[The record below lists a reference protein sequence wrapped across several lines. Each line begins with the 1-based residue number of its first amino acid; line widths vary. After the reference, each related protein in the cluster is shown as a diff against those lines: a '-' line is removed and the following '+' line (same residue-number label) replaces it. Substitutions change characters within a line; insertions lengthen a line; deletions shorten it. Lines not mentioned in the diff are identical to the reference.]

1 MMPAPT
7 RLLPNPV
14 MLALLG
20 KAVFPQ
26 KVVPFDKVT
35 AALAVG
41 AASLAHDDPSSLL
54 FVVPEGT
61 QDTAR
66 FITAGLLVGN
76 YGYEHGR
83 SHLRPEEAGRF
94 LKGSVLLITPAVSE
108 CTVDLESILLGG
120 ATRLTDIWEIVPLA
134 KQQPPGTN
142 KQRLYVAN
150 PGWAMSRMKS
160 RKFCAIIIDAT
171 HPRTLSSLPQLVAL
185 AKEVSPIQFVVSP
198 PLQRSQ
204 YKQIGFTDQPDTW
217 FWDPGARAE
226 SYVAIDAGRQDPPP
240 PARHILSTCDDDQ
253 EADELL
259 SAAYRTLAEVSK
271 LSNGRDYPGLQLA
284 WSVLNRLRNLTVS
297 LTAFEQAASKT
308 WGGGL
313 SQRMRS
319 LQQIE
324 GHGYAVWDSTWPAL
338 KTSIEHAY
346 NGFLLRK
353 EPAKFWT
360 LASRVDSL
368 LAAKSNI
375 FRVVA
380 PSLIEAE
387 LLSGALHEVV
397 DGFSEALISGRVEII
412 TGHAEAILIADGV
425 VKRTLLIGVRS
436 GKYRHLNLFPS
447 HPMEHFLYPFEARI
461 ERAALT
467 QQYELS
473 AELQTQG
480 REALLSKF
488 GMMALANLSD
498 LKPIAP
504 RIELKRGD
512 GRPVTFVKHS
522 STDVDLD
529 LESLASSDTIDR
541 GRAYEGMEREASSRS
556 GDVYEVLYV
565 GGLRLQYPAEQ
576 SLDVFFSDTDQI
588 HRERVN
594 RLVPGI
600 RIIRFVD
607 GHYDS
612 LFFRTTEALKRRLST
627 HDRFAL
633 ELWDKTKDQ
642 LESKFTSKRELYE
655 KLVKDG
661 LTSTYATFC
670 TWVREEDDTMAP
682 QQIEEFMIVAKATG
696 AFPTDELIRRT
707 FKCVQQVRGRNRA
720 AGRKLKSVLRAL
732 QAEAG
737 YEDAL
742 DSVRRVDPDLADV
755 YAAVDVVEVVSVRQ
769 IVNEV
774 EL

>member
-1 MMPAPT
+1 
-7 RLLPNPV
+7 
-14 MLALLG
+14 
-20 KAVFPQ
+20 
-26 KVVPFDKVT
+26 
-35 AALAVG
+35 
-41 AASLAHDDPSSLL
+41 
-54 FVVPEGT
+54 
-61 QDTAR
+61 
-66 FITAGLLVGN
+66 
-76 YGYEHGR
+76 
-83 SHLRPEEAGRF
+83 
-94 LKGSVLLITPAVSE
+94 
-108 CTVDLESILLGG
+108 
-120 ATRLTDIWEIVPLA
+120 
-134 KQQPPGTN
+134 
-142 KQRLYVAN
+142 
-150 PGWAMSRMKS
+150 
-160 RKFCAIIIDAT
+160 
-171 HPRTLSSLPQLVAL
+171 
-185 AKEVSPIQFVVSP
+185 
-198 PLQRSQ
+198 
-204 YKQIGFTDQPDTW
+204 
-217 FWDPGARAE
+217 
-226 SYVAIDAGRQDPPP
+226 
-240 PARHILSTCDDDQ
+240 
-253 EADELL
+253 
-259 SAAYRTLAEVSK
+259 
-271 LSNGRDYPGLQLA
+271 
-284 WSVLNRLRNLTVS
+284 
-297 LTAFEQAASKT
+297 
-308 WGGGL
+308 
-313 SQRMRS
+313 
-319 LQQIE
+319 
-324 GHGYAVWDSTWPAL
+324 
-338 KTSIEHAY
+338 
-346 NGFLLRK
+346 
-353 EPAKFWT
+353 
-360 LASRVDSL
+360 
-368 LAAKSNI
+368 
-375 FRVVA
+375 
-380 PSLIEAE
+380 
-387 LLSGALHEVV
+387 
-397 DGFSEALISGRVEII
+397 
-412 TGHAEAILIADGV
+412 
-425 VKRTLLIGVRS
+425 VRS

-541 GRAYEGMEREASSRS
+541 GRAYEGMEREASARS
-556 GDVYEVLYV
+556 GAVYEVLYV

-594 RLVPGI
+594 RLVPGN

-612 LFFRTTEALKRRLST
+612 LFFRTAEALKRRLST

-720 AGRKLKSVLRAL
+720 AGRKLKAVLRAL

-774 EL
+774 QL